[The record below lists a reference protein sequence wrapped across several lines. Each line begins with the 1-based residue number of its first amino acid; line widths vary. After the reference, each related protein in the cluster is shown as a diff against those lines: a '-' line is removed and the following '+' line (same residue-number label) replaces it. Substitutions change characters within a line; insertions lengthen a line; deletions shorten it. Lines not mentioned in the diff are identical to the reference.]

1 MFAGSSLGLI
11 RMFTGPSYSGMVNTG
26 GTGVRRIIFTD
37 GSSLADIFVDLT
49 YAINSRLPE
58 MYEANAFECVLIL
71 MAVSAMMIV
80 GFRTKKFVARFS
92 VGINALITALF
103 VAYKLGWSLPIILT
117 RTDGATHLSL
127 IFFVVLCTEMVALCV
142 FAEDKIFFLNQSFLF
157 LSTFA
162 TILPMAVTKSVG
174 GRLYSSIPVL
184 AILLAAESYIY
195 FVDKFPVE
203 RLVSKLALPVLWL
216 AFLVMA
222 ADTSL
227 EYNEIGEIFRAQKTV
242 VAELKEKPWE
252 EILLPEYLPEHYE
265 YIYYWHLE
273 QENDDSYLTKFK
285 EFYGISPQQDVHYIA

>member
-1 MFAGSSLGLI
+1 M
-11 RMFTGPSYSGMVNTG
+11 
-26 GTGVRRIIFTD
+26 RRIIFTD

-71 MAVSAMMIV
+71 VAVSAMMLAGFRAKKLAV
-80 GFRTKKFVARFS
+80 GFFVG
-92 VGINALITALF
+92 VNALMAALF
-103 VAYKLGWSLPIILT
+103 VAYKLGYSLPLMLT
-117 RTDGATHLSL
+117 RADGATHLSL
-127 IFFVVLCTEMVALCV
+127 IFFVALCIEMLALCL
-142 FAEDKIFFLNQSFLF
+142 FAEDKVFFLNQSFLF
-157 LSTFA
+157 LSTFV
-162 TILPMAVTKSVG
+162 TILPIAITKSVG